1 MFFYKY
7 LCATINLNIAIMIK
21 KIIIQDFFSF
31 KGENEI
37 ELNEG
42 VNLLLG
48 INGSG
53 KTSFLNAL
61 KLLYEGVSGI
71 GIESLFQ
78 EQWGGYNQVVN
89 ANGNRKVPCIQI
101 TYVFDPSILRKI
113 SPSSPFDDDVNYCI
127 SLFPLG
133 TTSYTIREKLYST
146 RKGDGNMFTYLD
158 FNNGIG
164 KLSVSENTGSVT
176 FEQYKDGDVSGQ
188 ELVLKQITDPSRYL
202 PSHTI
207 RKAIESMNIYG
218 YFDTGSSSKL
228 RFPTEFSSSMKL
240 RKNGDN
246 LSQLLNNLKNNKT
259 LVYNKIEENLSKVN
273 PTYKSIEFT
282 NFSSQLYLS
291 LREKNLDKT
300 IEALHISDGT
310 LRFLLLMCIF
320 YNPERGFLIG
330 IDEPESGLH
339 PDMIKSIG
347 DMMKFA
353 ATDSQMIIAT
363 HSPLLL
369 NQFEL
374 EDVLIFEK
382 NEENRTIVK
391 QLSESGFPDWEGD
404 FLPGQ
409 MWLRG
414 QIGAKRW

>member
-1 MFFYKY
+1 
-7 LCATINLNIAIMIK
+7 MIK
-21 KIIIQDFFSF
+21 KIIIRDFFSF
-31 KGENEI
+31 KGTNI
-37 ELNEG
+37 IDLNSG

-53 KTSFLNAL
+53 KTSFLNAF
-61 KLLYEGVSGI
+61 KLLHEGVSGM
-71 GIESLFQ
+71 GIEFLFQ

-89 ANGNRKVPCIQI
+89 ANGNRNAPYIQI
-101 TYVFDPSILRKI
+101 TYVFDPIVLKRMNAASPFEDDVHYRISI
-113 SPSSPFDDDVNYCI
+113 SP
-127 SLFPLG
+127 LG
-133 TTSYTIREKLYST
+133 ATSYTIREKLYSS
-146 RKGDGNMFTYLD
+146 RKGGGDFIYLD
-158 FNNGIG
+158 FKNGNG
-164 KLSVSENTGSVT
+164 KLSVREEGGSVR
-176 FEQYKDGDVSGQ
+176 FEEYKDGDVSGQ

-207 RKAIESMNIYG
+207 RKAIDSMSIYG

-228 RFPTEFSSSMKL
+228 RLPAEFSSSMKL

-246 LSQLLNNLKNNKT
+246 LAQLLNNFKNNKT
-259 LVYNKIEENLSKVN
+259 LVYDKIEENLSNVN
-273 PTYKSIEFT
+273 PTYKSIEFP
-282 NFSSQLYLS
+282 NFGSQLYLS
-291 LREKNLDKT
+291 LREKSLNKT
-300 IEALHISDGT
+300 VGALHISDGT
-310 LRFLLLMCIF
+310 LRFLLLMSIF
-320 YNPERGFLIG
+320 YNHERGSFVG

-339 PDMIKSIG
+339 PDMIKSVG
-347 DMMKFA
+347 DMIKY
-353 ATDSQMIIAT
+353 ATSESQIIIAT

-382 NEENRTIVK
+382 DDDNTTIVK
-391 QLSESGFPDWEGD
+391 KLSESDFSDWEGD

>member
-1 MFFYKY
+1 
-7 LCATINLNIAIMIK
+7 MIK
-21 KIIIQDFFSF
+21 KIIIRDFFSF
-31 KGENEI
+31 KGENTI
-37 ELNEG
+37 VLNEG
-42 VNLLLG
+42 INLLLG

-71 GIESLFQ
+71 GIERLFQ
-78 EQWGGYNQVVN
+78 EQWGGYNQVAN
-89 ANGNRKVPCIQI
+89 ANGNGKVPYIQI
-101 TYVFDPSILRKI
+101 VYVFDPSILRRMN
-113 SPSSPFDDDVNYCI
+113 PSSPFDDDVNYCI
-127 SLFPLG
+127 SISPLG
-133 TTSYTIREKLYST
+133 TTSYTIREKLYSNS
-146 RKGDGNMFTYLD
+146 RKGGEDKFTYLD
-158 FNNGIG
+158 FKNGIG
-164 KLSVSENTGSVT
+164 KLSVREKTGSVK
-176 FEQYKDGDVSGQ
+176 FEEYKDGDVSGQ
-188 ELVLKQITDPSRYL
+188 ELALKQITDPSRYL

-207 RKAIESMNIYG
+207 RKAIESMSIYG
-218 YFDTGSSSKL
+218 YFDTGSDSKL
-228 RFPTEFSSSMKL
+228 RSPTEFSSSMKL

-246 LSQLLNNLKNNKT
+246 LSQLLNNLKNKKT
-259 LVYNKIEENLSKVN
+259 LAYNRIEENLSKVN

-300 IEALHISDGT
+300 IGALHISDGT
-310 LRFLLLMCIF
+310 LLFLLLMCIF

-330 IDEPESGLH
+330 LDEPESGLH
-339 PDMIKSIG
+339 PDMIKSVG

-353 ATDSQMIIAT
+353 AADSQIIIAT

-374 EDVLIFEK
+374 EDALIFEK
-382 NEENRTIVK
+382 DEENKTIVK
-391 QLSESGFPDWEGD
+391 RLSESDFPDWEGD

>member
-1 MFFYKY
+1 
-7 LCATINLNIAIMIK
+7 MIK
-21 KIIIQDFFSF
+21 KITIRDFFSF
-31 KGENEI
+31 KGENTI

-61 KLLYEGVSGI
+61 KLLYEGVSGV
-71 GIESLFQ
+71 GIEYLFLR
-78 EQWGGYNQVVN
+78 QWGGYNQVAN
-89 ANGNRKVPCIQI
+89 ANGDRKAPYIQLI
-101 TYVFDPSILRKI
+101 YVFDPAVLRRMN
-113 SPSSPFDDDVNYCI
+113 PSSPFDDDVIYSI
-127 SLFPLG
+127 SISPLG
-133 TTSYTIREKLYST
+133 TTNYSIREKLYSN
-146 RKGDGNMFTYLD
+146 REGDEDKFTYLD
-158 FNNGIG
+158 FKNGTG
-164 KLSVSENTGSVT
+164 KLSVHEKTGSVT
-176 FEQYKDGDVSGQ
+176 FENYEDRDVSGQ
-188 ELVLKQITDPSRYL
+188 ELVLKQITNPSRYL

-207 RKAIESMNIYG
+207 RKAIESMSLYG
-218 YFDTGSSSKL
+218 YFDTGSDSKL
-228 RFPTEFSSSMKL
+228 RWPAEFNSSMKL
-240 RKNGDN
+240 RENGEN
-246 LSQLLNNLKNNKT
+246 LSQLLNNLKNEQT
-259 LVYNKIEENLSKVN
+259 FVYDKIEESLANVN
-273 PTYKSIEFT
+273 PTYKSLEFT

-291 LREKNLDKT
+291 LREKKLNKT
-300 IEALHISDGT
+300 IGALHISDGT

-330 IDEPESGLH
+330 LDEPESGLH
-339 PDMIKSIG
+339 PDMIKSVG

-353 ATDSQMIIAT
+353 AASSQIIIAT

-382 NEENRTIVK
+382 DEENKTIVK
-391 QLSESGFPDWEGD
+391 QLSESDFPDWEGD

>member
-1 MFFYKY
+1 M
-7 LCATINLNIAIMIK
+7 AGMIK
-21 KIIIQDFFSF
+21 KITIQDFFSF
-31 KGENEI
+31 KGENTI

-42 VNLLLG
+42 INLLLG

-71 GIESLFQ
+71 GIERLFQ
-78 EQWGGYNQVVN
+78 EQWGGYNQVAN
-89 ANGNRKVPCIQI
+89 ANGNKKVPYIQLI
-101 TYVFDPSILRKI
+101 YVFDPSILRRMN
-113 SPSSPFDDDVNYCI
+113 PSSPFDDDVNYSI
-127 SLFPLG
+127 SISPLG
-133 TTSYTIREKLYST
+133 TTSYTIREKLYSNK
-146 RKGDGNMFTYLD
+146 KGSKDTFTYLD
-158 FNNGIG
+158 FKNGTG
-164 KLSVSENTGSVT
+164 KLSVRETGSVK
-176 FEQYKDGDVSGQ
+176 FENYKDGDVSGQ

-207 RKAIESMNIYG
+207 RKAIESMSIYA
-218 YFDTGSSSKL
+218 YFDTGNDSKL

-246 LSQLLNNLKNNKT
+246 LSQLLNNLKNKKT

-300 IEALHISDGT
+300 IGALHISDGT

-330 IDEPESGLH
+330 LDEPESGLH
-339 PDMIKSIG
+339 PDMIKSVG
-347 DMMKFA
+347 DMMKCA
-353 ATDSQMIIAT
+353 AADSQMILAT

-382 NEENRTIVK
+382 DEENKTIVK
-391 QLSESGFPDWEGD
+391 RLSESDFPDWEGD